1 MVMVGWGR
9 AFKGA
14 IGWFVY
20 SLIWL
25 VTGGVL
31 MIIGLIAAFASLG
44 FVGSPIMIIPIELG
58 LPMGIVLFVLGLVIA
73 SLGSRAANYKVISE
87 MVAEEVVSRRGQER
101 SNEEQS
107 S

>member
-1 MVMVGWGR
+1 MVGWGR

-14 IGWFVY
+14 IGWFAY

-31 MIIGLIAAFASLG
+31 MIIGLVTAFASLG
-44 FVGSPIMIIPIELG
+44 FVSSPILIVPIELG
-58 LPMGIVLFVLGLVIA
+58 LPMGIVLFVIGLVIA

-87 MVAEEVVSRRGQER
+87 MVAEEVVSRREDGR
-101 SNEEQS
+101 SNEDIEK
-107 S
+107 